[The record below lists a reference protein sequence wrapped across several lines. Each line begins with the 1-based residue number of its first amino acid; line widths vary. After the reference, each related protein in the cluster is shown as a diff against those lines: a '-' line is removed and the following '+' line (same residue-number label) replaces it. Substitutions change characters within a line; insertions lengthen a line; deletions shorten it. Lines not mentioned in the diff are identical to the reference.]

1 MRTTIELSSEHRARL
16 LDIAARRHEKGFSS
30 IIAEA
35 VAEYLVRRDDSG
47 ETKERALAVRGC
59 LTADEAAAL
68 KAATTDLRGSWR

>member
-16 LDIAARRHEKGFSS
+16 LEIAARRHEKGFSS

-35 VAEYLVRRDDSG
+35 VAEYLVRRDDDG
-47 ETKERALAVRGC
+47 EAKERALAVRGS

-68 KAATTDLRGSWR
+68 EAAAAALRGSWR